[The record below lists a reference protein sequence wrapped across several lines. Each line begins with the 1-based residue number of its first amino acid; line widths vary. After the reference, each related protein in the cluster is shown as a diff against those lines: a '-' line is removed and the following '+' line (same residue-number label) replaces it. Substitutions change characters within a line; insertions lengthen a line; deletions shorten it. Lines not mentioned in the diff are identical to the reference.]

1 MKYCCHNSY
10 ICKNKKNKKME
21 SIKLRK
27 TIRKYSSK
35 DISDDLLKE
44 LIEEACRA
52 STMGGLQLYSIIVT
66 RSKEMKEKLSTI
78 HFNQPMVKQ
87 APVVLT
93 FCADYNRT
101 SEWCKNRK
109 AQPGYDNFESF
120 FNAAIDALL
129 VAQTFTT
136 LAEEKGLGICYL
148 GTTTYNPVQII
159 ETLKLPELVY
169 PVTTITVGYPDENP
183 EQTDRLPIESI
194 IHNETYQQ
202 YTTED
207 IDKYYIPKEE
217 LEVNKNFIKINQKET
232 LAQIFTDIRYKKDD
246 NEKASEEMLKAL
258 KMQKFMK

>member
-1 MKYCCHNSY
+1 
-10 ICKNKKNKKME
+10 ME
-21 SIKLRK
+21 SIKQRK

-66 RSKEMKEKLSTI
+66 RSKEMKEKLSPI

>member
-1 MKYCCHNSY
+1 
-10 ICKNKKNKKME
+10 ME
-21 SIKLRK
+21 SIKQRK

-66 RSKEMKEKLSTI
+66 RSKEMKEKLSPI

-129 VAQTFTT
+129 VAQTFAT

>member
-1 MKYCCHNSY
+1 
-10 ICKNKKNKKME
+10 ME
-21 SIKLRK
+21 SIKQRK

-44 LIEEACRA
+44 LIKEACKA

-66 RSKEMKEKLSTI
+66 RSKEMKEKLSPI

-148 GTTTYNPVQII
+148 GTTTYTPVQII

>member
-1 MKYCCHNSY
+1 MK
-10 ICKNKKNKKME
+10 
-21 SIKLRK
+21 SIKQRK

-66 RSKEMKEKLSTI
+66 RSKEMKEKLSPI

>member
-1 MKYCCHNSY
+1 
-10 ICKNKKNKKME
+10 ME
-21 SIKLRK
+21 SIKQRK

-66 RSKEMKEKLSTI
+66 RSKETKEKLSPI